1 MALLSGPRVC
11 ARTDVYR
18 QSLSICRTNDRM
30 SERGDPGAQG
40 QAAEK
45 PRASVPSGEQGQCR
59 VCCSPAPEVSSPSPL
74 LQAPLWVWAT
84 GGLGGVWKQEE
95 GQS

>member
-1 MALLSGPRVC
+1 MALRSCAGVPETQAHPRITAQREGGLRGRDVVLLSGPRSC

-18 QSLSICRTNDRM
+18 ESLSICRTNDRM
-30 SERGDPGAQG
+30 SEQGDPGAQG

-59 VCCSPAPEVSSPSPL
+59 VCWPPRP
-74 LQAPLWVWAT
+74 
-84 GGLGGVWKQEE
+84 
-95 GQS
+95 